1 MLWATVAAL
10 LLTAPPTAAAAGL
23 SAGAPAAPSAY
34 GMSGESSKSSA
45 QSPASAAAAA
55 TEKAKAT
62 GQPVPIPLLTTET
75 STFTATP
82 QGTYEQTQSLFPER
96 VRRNGTWV
104 PVDSRL
110 VTAADGTVT
119 PAAVPSGLAFS
130 AGGASPLATM
140 TSRGQ
145 RLALGWPGTLPAP
158 QLAGST
164 ATYREVLPGV
174 DLTVVAN
181 DIGGFSEVLVVKTA
195 AAAAN
200 PKVRQV
206 ALGLSSTDLG
216 VSVDE
221 GGGIDVKDRWGGV
234 VFRAPAPVMWDSST
248 APAPPVARST
258 KAVSGETASGTA
270 GAELPDASSV
280 HGPGEAA
287 QIAKVA
293 VTARD
298 DALVLTPDA
307 TLLDAQNVTYPVY
320 VDPTFNPAAWS
331 NGKPSYVT
339 VQEGCPSVKNWN
351 RTDDSYN
358 TPGVGRNRW
367 SGCVGRERTYF
378 QFPVDARIRD
388 SATSDVHVIKATLKT
403 TSVYSASCGISGT
416 VNVHLTS
423 AVSANTTWNNAP
435 GMGTHQDGV
444 SVPQACTAQPASGFN
459 VTNAFQQASTGKW
472 SQLALALIAADES
485 SDSNTFKRFAKNPT
499 VVVEYNTT
507 PRVTAA
513 RTSPATSCAGGGR
526 IGRTTIDLIADISDL
541 DAGAPITAQ
550 FTIRTAAGSIPRT
563 ATDVA
568 LSQYDYNPTGT
579 VTQKGTF
586 IWANIP
592 ALASGSYRWTARAY
606 DGRNSSVSTV
616 CSFTVDSSAPT
627 EPLISSVDFPQEL
640 PPGDLGPAPRT
651 PGEFVFTPPPG
662 VTDIVRY
669 AYNWGTPPPTV
680 NPPLTVPANGGTTP
694 TQVTLTPVGAG
705 SNTLYVSAIDSSG
718 NISTPGEYTFKTAAL
733 TEPDVPGDFTGDRKA
748 DLITVDGNG
757 QARLY
762 PGTGTGQLGRPV
774 TLTQGKALDKALIA
788 TGDFDSDK
796 AQDLLA
802 RSSDGILRYY
812 EGKGVAQPFNEDPN
826 GLQQV
831 SEPIGW
837 QYTWADVTQLA
848 AVPADN
854 GDGKPDDI
862 YAVTASGELWFMKSI
877 VTGAYEPAEPLASG
891 WTNKRLLGGGLV
903 DGRQSLWVRDNAT
916 GELARYTGTTDAK
929 PGSPASVKSV
939 AATTGWTDATR
950 QTVVSA
956 GDVTGDGFPDLWS
969 IDKDSFR
976 SIRFHAGTAA
986 GGFATAQMI
995 RSFRPKNDFN
1005 GDGHSDLV
1013 AVTHTNVLRLYPGND
1028 SGTIAT
1034 TSSVMWP
1041 EETWNSPRPLISG
1054 DFNEDGFS
1062 DLISL
1067 WSSGPAHFYPGTG
1080 TGAVDKNKE
1089 VIPAAEA
1096 ATMNHAA
1103 AGDFNG
1109 DGKHDLVA
1117 VHADGSLKF
1126 HQGLGDATFK
1136 PAASAWPTATWGG
1149 TKHLTAAD
1157 YDGDGDVDLLRIA
1170 GDDKL
1175 YRYDGNGSGGFV
1187 SPGVVI
1193 GTGNWSFATDL
1204 VAGDYNRDGAADFVV
1219 ELAEGGLRLYG
1230 GRGTGFPSDL
1240 TVSLWPNTAFDMR
1253 HLV

>member
-1 MLWATVAAL
+1 MTSTPRGAAAEKGSSATPNPA
-10 LLTAPPTAAAAGL
+10 TAAAA
-23 SAGAPAAPSAY
+23 AA
-34 GMSGESSKSSA
+34 
-45 QSPASAAAAA
+45 
-55 TEKAKAT
+55 EKAKST
-62 GQPVPIPLLTTET
+62 GEPVPIPLLTTET

-104 PVDSRL
+104 PVESRL
-110 VTAADGTVT
+110 VTAADGTLS
-119 PAAVPSGLAFS
+119 PAAVPSGLTFS
-130 AGGASPLATM
+130 AGGTSPLATM

-145 RLALGWPGTLPAP
+145 RLALGWPGTLPKP
-158 QLAGST
+158 QVSGST
-164 ATYREVLPGV
+164 ATYREVFPGV

-181 DIGGFSEVLVVKTA
+181 DLGGFSEVLVVKTA

-206 ALGLSSTDLG
+206 TLGLSSTDLS
-216 VSVDE
+216 VSVGAD
-221 GGGIDVKDRWGGV
+221 GGIDAKDRQGGV

-248 APAPPVARST
+248 SPAPVARSA
-258 KAVSGETASGTA
+258 KAPAANTAPASA
-270 GAELPDASSV
+270 GADLPDASSI

-287 QIAKVA
+287 QVAKVA
-293 VTARD
+293 VATANNS
-298 DALVLTPDA
+298 LVLTPDA
-307 TLLDAQNVTYPVY
+307 TLLDGQDVTYPVY

-339 VQEGCPSVKNWN
+339 VQEGCPDVRNWN
-351 RTDDSYN
+351 RTDGVYD

-423 AVSANTTWNNAP
+423 AVSASTNWNNAP
-435 GMGTHQDGV
+435 SMGTHQDGV

-459 VTNAFQQASTGKW
+459 VSNAFQQASTGKW
-472 SQLALALIAADES
+472 SQLALGLIAADES
-485 SDSNTFKRFAKNPT
+485 GDSNTFKRFAKNPS

-526 IGRTTIDLIADISDL
+526 IGRTTIDLIADISDV

-550 FTIRTAAGSIPRT
+550 FTIRTAAGSVPRT
-563 ATDVA
+563 VNNVP

-579 VTQKGTF
+579 VTQKGSF
-586 IWANIP
+586 IWSNIP
-592 ALASGSYRWTARAY
+592 ALASGDYRWTARAY
-606 DGRNSSVSTV
+606 DGRNSSVSTI
-616 CSFTVDSSAPT
+616 CSFTVDSSAPK
-627 EPLISSVDFPQEL
+627 EPQVSSVAFPKEL
-640 PPGDLGPAPRT
+640 PPGTPAPAPRT
-651 PGEFVFTPPPG
+651 PGEFIFTPPPG
-662 VTDIVRY
+662 TTDVVRY

-680 NPPLTVPANGGTTP
+680 NPPLTVTAKGGATP
-694 TQVTLTPVGAG
+694 TPITLTPVGALI
-705 SNTLYVSAIDSSG
+705 NTLYVAAIDASG
-718 NISTPGEYTFKTAAL
+718 NMSPPASYSFTTAAL
-733 TEPDVPGDFTGDRKA
+733 TQPDAPGDFTGDQKA
-748 DLITVDGNG
+748 DLVAVDGNG

-762 PGTGTGQLGRPV
+762 PGAGTGKLGRPM
-774 TLTQGKALDKALIA
+774 TLTVGKALDKALIA
-788 TGDFDSDK
+788 TGDFNSDW

-802 RSSDGILRYY
+802 RGSDGTLRFY
-812 EGKGVAQPFNEDPN
+812 EGRGAAHPFNEDPN
-826 GLQQV
+826 GLLQIDN
-831 SEPIGW
+831 PIGW
-837 QYTWADVTQLA
+837 DHTWSDATQLA
-848 AVPADN
+848 AVPAAV
-854 GDGKPDDI
+854 GSGRPDDL
-862 YAVTASGELWFMKSI
+862 YAVTTSGDLWYIASIFPGF
-877 VTGAYEPAEPLASG
+877 YEVPVFLASG
-891 WTNKRLLGGGLV
+891 WSAKRLLGGGI
-903 DGRQSLWVRDNAT
+903 DGDRQSLWVRDNAT
-916 GELARYTGTTDAK
+916 GELARYTGTADAQ
-929 PGSPASVKSV
+929 PGSPASLKSV
-939 AATTGWTDATR
+939 AAATGWTDATR
-950 QTVVSA
+950 QAVVSA
-956 GDVTGDGFPDLWS
+956 GDATGDGIPDLWS

-976 SIRFHAGTAA
+976 SIRFHAGTST
-986 GGFATAQMI
+986 GGLAPAQMI
-995 RSFRPKNDFN
+995 RSFGPKNDFD

-1013 AVTHTNVLRLYPGND
+1013 AVTHTNVLRLYAGND
-1028 SGTIAT
+1028 SGKIDTV
-1034 TSSVMWP
+1034 SSVMWP

-1062 DLISL
+1062 DLISM

-1080 TGAVDKNKE
+1080 TGAVDKNTE
-1089 VIPAAEA
+1089 AIPAAEA
-1096 ATMNHAA
+1096 STINHAA

-1126 HQGLGDATFK
+1126 HQGLGNGKFRA
-1136 PAASAWPTATWGG
+1136 PASAWPSATWGG

-1193 GTGNWSFATDL
+1193 GASNWSFATDL

-1219 ELAEGGLRLYG
+1219 QLAEGGLRLYG

-1253 HLV
+1253 HLA